1 MAREFHVDVD
11 LKGALLLNGSAGT
24 PGQTPISAGP
34 GQPASWGGAPGG
46 GGGPITQTAQVISQN
61 ITLTAGYNAFSV
73 GPVEI
78 ASGYSITIPTNSTW
92 AIL

>member
-1 MAREFHVDVD
+1 MAREFHADVD
-11 LKGALLLNGSAGT
+11 LKGALLLDGNPGV
-24 PGQTPISAGP
+24 PGQIPTSGGP
-34 GQPASWGGAPGG
+34 GQPASWGDATGG

-78 ASGYSITIPTNSTW
+78 ADGYLVTVPTNSIW
-92 AIL
+92 VIL